1 MTSDEV
7 TRPEQRHSLDET
19 KLAERLE
26 LSDKFLRKQR
36 HLQLPPPAYARFGRR
51 IRYPVSEI
59 ERLDA
64 SALQP
69 LANHI
74 SSARRKHS

>member
-1 MTSDEV
+1 MTSDDV
-7 TRPEQRHSLDET
+7 TRPEQRRYLDET
-19 KLAERLE
+19 ELAERLG
-26 LSDKFLRKQR
+26 LSVKFLRKQR
-36 HLQLPPPAYARFGRR
+36 HLQLPPAYARFGRR

-59 ERLDA
+59 ERFEA

-69 LANHI
+69 LANQI